1 MVSKIKQAIEE
12 YENKN
17 YENALNIL
25 EDIEDEN
32 VNVKNVE
39 MLKTF
44 CLMNLRRYSDA
55 LVIINKM
62 IEKDPYN
69 FSMWVFKVN
78 CHYFNDE
85 KDIANKSLKELER
98 IADRNDKK
106 QLVEVAH
113 ISNLIRDSK
122 KAIEYS
128 DLALSI
134 DECYIDAIHE
144 KAHAAAS
151 LDDYDLM
158 NECADQLLEL
168 YGDDTIRF
176 LFPFMLKLFSQR
188 YEDCR
193 EMLDNAEGLD
203 EGTVEMIKL
212 GVYNTMLENMGV
224 GIGLYEKVEVTI
236 NEALDILFDYRDKGW
251 LPALFMVFST

>member
-1 MVSKIKQAIEE
+1 M
-12 YENKN
+12 
-17 YENALNIL
+17 

-32 VNVKNVE
+32 VNVKNVG

-62 IEKDPYN
+62 IEKDIYN

-106 QLVEVAH
+106 QLVEVTH

-122 KAIEYS
+122 KS
-128 DLALSI
+128 
-134 DECYIDAIHE
+134 
-144 KAHAAAS
+144 
-151 LDDYDLM
+151 
-158 NECADQLLEL
+158 N
-168 YGDDTIRF
+168 
-176 LFPFMLKLFSQR
+176 
-188 YEDCR
+188 
-193 EMLDNAEGLD
+193 
-203 EGTVEMIKL
+203 
-212 GVYNTMLENMGV
+212 
-224 GIGLYEKVEVTI
+224 
-236 NEALDILFDYRDKGW
+236 
-251 LPALFMVFST
+251 